1 MDKKFYLVGPHTIH
15 YMKIEDAIIPLGIG
29 ALIGVGLNIL
39 KGGQL
44 QAMEAEVAAG
54 PANAEMET
62 DMTLGQKPAS
72 EGYNTSEV
80 WDKRDFIDKNDNV
93 LYNKLPFIQLS
104 PTGEWDPNN
113 PKVIGSMAFDC
124 TS

>member
-1 MDKKFYLVGPHTIH
+1 
-15 YMKIEDAIIPLGIG
+15 
-29 ALIGVGLNIL
+29 
-39 KGGQL
+39 
-44 QAMEAEVAAG
+44 MEAEVAAG